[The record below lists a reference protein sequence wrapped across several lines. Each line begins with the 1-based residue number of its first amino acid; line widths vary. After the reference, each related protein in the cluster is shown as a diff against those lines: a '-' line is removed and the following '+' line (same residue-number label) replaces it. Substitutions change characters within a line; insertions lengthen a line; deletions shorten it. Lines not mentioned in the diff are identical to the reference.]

1 MEIRHLRVLRGPNV
15 WATFPVLEAWVSVG
29 DLKDSPSTELPG
41 FNQRLMTWLPTMI
54 EHRCSLGQRG
64 GFFERL
70 RRGTYA
76 GHILEHVALELQ
88 TLAGADVQF
97 GRARQ
102 TADDAMYRVVV
113 EYEEETLGRDCLQA
127 ACDLILAAAYNRPFD
142 LTGTIGRLRAWADD
156 YCLGPSTRTIVKAA
170 KARDIPVRRLN
181 TGSLVQLGHGAHQH
195 RILTAETDRTSAV
208 AESISQDK
216 ELTKSLLHSIGVPVP
231 RGRLV
236 TNADDAWEAAES
248 IGFPVVVKPRNGNHG
263 RGVFTGLLNREQV
276 QKAFAHADEVGDG
289 VIVERFARGT
299 EHRLLVVGGKF
310 VAATTG
316 EPAYVVGDGRRT
328 IEDLVE
334 EDLNSDQLRGDE
346 CIFPL
351 SKIVFDRVT
360 NSLIAQ
366 QGYDSSSVPSV
377 GDKVL
382 VRRNGDLTV
391 DVTDRVHPE
400 VAARAVEAARVVGL
414 DIAGLDIVA
423 EDIGLPLEA
432 QGGVVVE
439 VNAGPGLGMHVQPLV
454 GKPRPVGEAI
464 INHLFPLG
472 VNGRV
477 PIVAMTGTARQST
490 VGPLVAHLLRQLYNQ
505 VGSTRL
511 DGVYVNERRI
521 QACDGAA
528 AAATE
533 SVLLNP
539 FVDAAVLEIG
549 ESSIVREGLGF
560 DRCDVAIVLDL
571 GEYEHLAAEFIR
583 TREELAVVERCI
595 GEALQRTGTAVLNA
609 AAPLVAA
616 MREKCRGRTLLLAVD
631 AALPALAEHRA
642 AGGLAAFMRDGE
654 CILAEGNNETLL
666 HLPPH
671 APHLSAES
679 RTTLVEEMLAAI
691 AAAWRLGVP
700 IESLEHRLGTFNWSA

>member
-1 MEIRHLRVLRGPNV
+1 MEIRQLRVLRGPNV
-15 WATFPVLEAWVSVG
+15 WATFPVLEAWVDVG
-29 DLKDSPSTELPG
+29 ELKDSPSTELPG
-41 FNQRLMTWLPTMI
+41 FNQRLMTWLPTMV

-97 GRARQ
+97 GRAKQ
-102 TADDAMYRVVV
+102 TDDDAVYRVIV
-113 EYEEETLGRDCLQA
+113 EYEEENLGRECMLA
-127 ACDLILAAAYNRPFD
+127 ACELILAAAYHRPFD
-142 LTGTIGRLRAWADD
+142 LTGVIGRVRALADD
-156 YCLGPSTRTIVKAA
+156 YCLGPSTRAIVKAA

-181 TGSLVQLGHGAHQH
+181 TGSLVQLGHGVHQH

-216 ELTKSLLHSIGVPVP
+216 ELTKSLLQSIGVPVP
-231 RGRLV
+231 RGRIV
-236 TNADDAWEAAES
+236 NDADDAWEAAEA
-248 IGFPVVVKPRNGNHG
+248 IAAPVVVKPRNGNHG
-263 RGVFTGLLNREQV
+263 RGVFTGLTTREQV
-276 QKAFAHADEVGDG
+276 QKAFAHANEEGDG

-328 IEDLVE
+328 IEDLVAQQ
-334 EDLNSDQLRGDE
+334 LNSDQLRGDE

-351 SKIVFDRVT
+351 SKIIFDRVT
-360 NSLIAQ
+360 TSLIAQ
-366 QGYDSSSVPSV
+366 QGYEASSIPPP
-377 GDKVL
+377 GEKVL

-423 EDIGLPLEA
+423 EDIGVPLEA

-464 INHLFPLG
+464 INHLFPLSA
-472 VNGRV
+472 NGRV
-477 PIVAMTGTARQST
+477 PIVAMTGTARSSS
-490 VGPLVAHLLRQLYNQ
+490 VGPLVTHLVRQLYGQ
-505 VGSTRL
+505 VGSTRS
-511 DGVYVNERRI
+511 DGVYVNERCI
-521 QACDGAA
+521 QACDGTT

-539 FVDAAVLEIG
+539 FVEAAVLEIG
-549 ESSIVREGLGF
+549 EASIVGEGLGF
-560 DRCDVAIVLDL
+560 DRCDAAIVLDL
-571 GEYEHLAAEFIR
+571 GPHEPLAADSIR
-583 TREELAVVERCI
+583 SREELAVVERCL
-595 GEALQRTGTAVLNA
+595 GEALQRTGTAVLGA
-609 AAPLVAA
+609 RVPLVAA
-616 MREKCRGRTLLLAVD
+616 MREKCRGRALFVAVD
-631 AALPALAEHRA
+631 GESSAVVEHRA
-642 AGGLAAFMRDGE
+642 AGGLAAFWREGDCLLADGD
-654 CILAEGNNETLL
+654 NETRL

-671 APHLSAES
+671 APRAGDDSSTVA
-679 RTTLVEEMLAAI
+679 VEEMLAAI

-700 IESLEHRLGTFNWSA
+700 IESLEHRLGTFHWSV